1 MSVKVR
7 QTFATLLSA
16 LLCATALTGCMEDDF
31 VSVSAVVAEQEEQDS
46 ILGAIEDGVYDLWYD
61 YVADEATK
69 DAIDAAV
76 EDYNNSL
83 GKEAQEAQTAPQ
95 TVAYGEYYYD
105 LDNVVLYLDTY
116 GELPENYITKAEAR
130 ALGWEGGSVEVW
142 QDGAAIGGDTF
153 GNREGLLPEGDWIE
167 CDIDTD
173 GESSRGA
180 SRLVFDLD
188 LGLYYFTDDHYES
201 FVLVETES

>member
-1 MSVKVR
+1 MSVKRRIV
-7 QTFATLLSA
+7 A
-16 LLCATALTGCMEDDF
+16 LLAALLMFGTTTLTGCVEDDY
-31 VSVSAVVAEQEEQDS
+31 VSAVVMEGEEEGDS
-46 ILGAIEDGVYDLWYD
+46 VLGAIEDGLYDLWYD
-61 YVADEATK
+61 YVADDATK

-76 EDYNNSL
+76 EDYNANL
-83 GKEAQEAQTAPQ
+83 GEEVQEPQ
-95 TVAYGEYYYD
+95 TDPQVVAYGEYYYD

-142 QDGAAIGGDTF
+142 QEGAAIGGDTF
-153 GNREGLLPEGDWIE
+153 GNREGLLPDGDWIE

-173 GESSRGA
+173 GANSRGA

-201 FVLVETES
+201 FELVPVA